1 VFELPAESPALVA
14 GLAVAAAA
22 FFAVTASLPA
32 RPAPDASGVAGTVDE
47 VAAGES
53 PASATH
59 QHGANELKIDPHGLV
74 MRNDAGISRARFA
87 FGPVTPVGPE
97 SPLRA
102 VLNGAHP
109 GEVFESPQAFK
120 QAVVTARSA
129 DSEWRPSTVVQVRG
143 VSWDGYRVT
152 LVGV

>member
-1 VFELPAESPALVA
+1 MFELPAESPALVA

-22 FFAVTASLPA
+22 FFAVTVALPA
-32 RPAPDASGVAGTVDE
+32 HPAPDAAGIAGTVEE
-47 VAAGES
+47 VAAGEA
-53 PASATH
+53 PTSATH
-59 QHGANELKIDPHGLV
+59 QHDGEEVKIDPHGLGI
-74 MRNDAGISRARFA
+74 RNEAGTTRARFA

-109 GEVFESPQAFK
+109 GTVFESQHAFK
-120 QAVVTARSA
+120 QAIVDARSA
-129 DSEWRPSTVVQVRG
+129 DSEWQPSTAVQVRG
-143 VSWDGYRVT
+143 VSWNGYRVT